1 MDISS
6 FFQLVTDS
14 SELFTVQ
21 DVVLTIVL
29 SFVLSMIIGYTYRA
43 THHSVV
49 YSQSYV
55 QTLVLMGM
63 VVSIVMLIIG
73 SNIARAFALVGA
85 LSIVRFRNAIKETR
99 DVGFIFYAMAIGMA
113 CGTRF
118 YLLAVISTGIVSGL
132 IWLMTRT
139 NMFAKDAAPL
149 FLKIRVP
156 GDMPYAT
163 LFDAVFERYLNRYEL
178 VAVETVQAGTLI
190 EVAYS
195 VELKRGGDAQAF
207 MQAIGELNNQNKVV
221 LITGQQE
228 VDL

>member
-1 MDISS
+1 MELFSLFDS
-6 FFQLVTDS
+6 VVDS

-21 DVVLTIVL
+21 DVALTIIL
-29 SFVLSMIIGYTYRA
+29 SFVLSMTIGWTYKI
-43 THHSVV
+43 THRSVV

-99 DVGFIFYAMAIGMA
+99 DVGFIFYAMAVGMA

-118 YLLAVISTGIVSGL
+118 YLLAVVSTAIISGL
-132 IWLMTRT
+132 VWLMSNV
-139 NMFAKDAAPL
+139 NMFAKEAAPL
-149 FLKIRVP
+149 FLKIRLP
-156 GDMPYAT
+156 GDMPYGT
-163 LFDAVFERYLNRYEL
+163 LFEDVFRQYLNRHEL
-178 VAVETVQAGTLI
+178 VAIETVQAGTLV
-190 EVAYS
+190 ELAYS
-195 VELKRGGDAQAF
+195 VELKRDADAQAF
-207 MQAIGELNNQNKVV
+207 LAALGELNDHNKVV

>member
-1 MDISS
+1 MDVFSL
-6 FFQLVTDS
+6 FDLVPDS

-21 DVVLTIVL
+21 DVALTIVL
-29 SFVLSMIIGYTYRA
+29 SFILSMIIGYTYRA
-43 THHSVV
+43 THRSVV

-63 VVSIVMLIIG
+63 VVSIVMLVIG

-99 DVGFIFYAMAIGMA
+99 DVGFIFYAMAVGMA

-118 YLLAVISTGIVSGL
+118 YLLAAVSTAIVSGL
-132 IWLMTRT
+132 VWLMTNT

-149 FLKIRVP
+149 FLKIRLP

-163 LFDAVFERYLNRYEL
+163 LFDDVFARYLNRHEL
-178 VAVETVQAGTLI
+178 VAIETVQAGTLV
-190 EVAYS
+190 ELAYS
-195 VELKRGGDAQAF
+195 VEMKKSADTQAF
-207 MQAIGELNNQNKVV
+207 LAALGELNDHNKVV